1 MQYILEN
8 TKVITIKNVSNE
20 KDNSKTTAS
29 NSVFFRNHFEKHDG
43 RCRRTAN
50 ATGRKGKRI
59 RIGVNWPHIWEYI
72 GADGQPETPFTLRM
86 CLPVKETIG
95 ETGGFQFAELPE
107 IQAVTTEHKGAWAD
121 LKDTYCAFV
130 PEIMQNGLKMTGL
143 TREVYHVVDMENQ
156 EKCVTEIQ
164 IEVE

>member
-1 MQYILEN
+1 M
-8 TKVITIKNVSNE
+8 K
-20 KDNSKTTAS
+20 KTTVKQQPVIQYSLETTLKNMMAD
-29 NSVFFRNHFEKHDG
+29 VGELPMQLEEKVKELG
-43 RCRRTAN
+43 LES
-50 ATGRKGKRI
+50 TG
-59 RIGVNWPHIWEYI
+59 PHIWEYI